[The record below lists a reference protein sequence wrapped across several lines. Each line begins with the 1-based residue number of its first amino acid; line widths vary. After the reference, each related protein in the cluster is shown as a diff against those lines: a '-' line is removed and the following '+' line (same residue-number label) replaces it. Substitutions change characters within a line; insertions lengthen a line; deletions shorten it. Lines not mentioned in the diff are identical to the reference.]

1 MPDEFLKINCRI
13 KQVNT
18 PLECRAPLGGP
29 SLVTLYNHDFSVS
42 PYVDVRY
49 CRKCRALI
57 CVTIK
62 NLQEIPVME
71 TVAASSVEFKPLEEV
86 FGFVEVHR

>member
-29 SLVTLYNHDFSVS
+29 SLSTLYSHDFSVS
-42 PYVDVRY
+42 PFVDIRY

-57 CVTIK
+57 RVTIK
-62 NLQEIPVME
+62 SLREIPVME
-71 TVAASSVEFKPLEEV
+71 TIAADLIEFKPMEEV